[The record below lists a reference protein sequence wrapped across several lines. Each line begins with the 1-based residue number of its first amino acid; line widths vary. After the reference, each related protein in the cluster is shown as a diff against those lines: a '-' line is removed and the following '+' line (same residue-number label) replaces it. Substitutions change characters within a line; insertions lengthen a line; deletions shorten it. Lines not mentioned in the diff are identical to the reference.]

1 MKKNERLNLRK
12 LLLLLTV
19 AVLMLSLAACKDK
32 PSDLTEDTAVPTDS
46 VQVDPTAGDAEPT
59 LPQVPDETAPEVVMG
74 TVSADNLNV
83 RSNPSTDST
92 VLKQLDINTRV
103 VIIEQRQVGDT
114 NWGRI
119 QEGWINLDYVLLDGE
134 EPEPEETQAA
144 QEKEDKTETDSIT
157 GTVTASELNIRK
169 APDADSESVGKYV
182 KGDKIEILESKNG
195 WGRTNKGWVSLK
207 YVNNSGK
214 TETED
219 INKTKE
225 DKTEDKTEDKELKT
239 LVTNGKTTV
248 LGHVIVDIG
257 SLNVRY
263 GPGTKYA
270 KCDTV
275 TRGERLAYYQEKNGW
290 VRTKTGW
297 ISLAYTEKE
306 QPLSEKEANTLVT
319 DGKTAVLGTV
329 TVKVE
334 SLNVRYGPSTRYN
347 KVKAVE
353 EGAKFDYYQQKDGW
367 VRIKDG
373 WISMTYTDK
382 KDDGKKEETTNKT
395 LVTDKS
401 TKILGYVVV
410 EAEAL
415 NVRYGPGTKYGVC
428 GEVEK
433 GDKEAYYQK
442 EGNWVR
448 TDKGWISTK
457 YAKADG
463 KAVTYETGK
472 GTITASS
479 LKIRESASINA
490 KQVGSY
496 EKGDTVEILEVK
508 GEWGK
513 TDKGWINL
521 KYVKMG

>member
-1 MKKNERLNLRK
+1 
-12 LLLLLTV
+12 
-19 AVLMLSLAACKDK
+19 
-32 PSDLTEDTAVPTDS
+32 
-46 VQVDPTAGDAEPT
+46 
-59 LPQVPDETAPEVVMG
+59 
-74 TVSADNLNV
+74 
-83 RSNPSTDST
+83 
-92 VLKQLDINTRV
+92 
-103 VIIEQRQVGDT
+103 
-114 NWGRI
+114 
-119 QEGWINLDYVLLDGE
+119 
-134 EPEPEETQAA
+134 
-144 QEKEDKTETDSIT
+144 
-157 GTVTASELNIRK
+157 
-169 APDADSESVGKYV
+169 
-182 KGDKIEILESKNG
+182 
-195 WGRTNKGWVSLK
+195 
-207 YVNNSGK
+207 
-214 TETED
+214 
-219 INKTKE
+219 
-225 DKTEDKTEDKELKT
+225 
-239 LVTNGKTTV
+239 
-248 LGHVIVDIG
+248 
-257 SLNVRY
+257 
-263 GPGTKYA
+263 
-270 KCDTV
+270 
-275 TRGERLAYYQEKNGW
+275 
-290 VRTKTGW
+290 
-297 ISLAYTEKE
+297 
-306 QPLSEKEANTLVT
+306 
-319 DGKTAVLGTV
+319 
-329 TVKVE
+329 
-334 SLNVRYGPSTRYN
+334 
-347 KVKAVE
+347 
-353 EGAKFDYYQQKDGW
+353 
-367 VRIKDG
+367 
-373 WISMTYTDK
+373 MTYTDK

-496 EKGDTVEILEVK
+496 EKGDKVEILEVK